1 MRRPGASP
9 PHAGSDTLDATWLGT
24 VPYRE
29 AMEIQ
34 RRVHGE
40 VLAGQRTHTLLL
52 LEHPPVYTLGRRG
65 GREHLHLS
73 PDEVRHRGAEVVE
86 TDRGGLITFHGP
98 GQLVAYP
105 IIHLGS
111 RRSLGWYIRCLLDA
125 TAATANALGVEDAVV
140 DRDRAGVWIGPR
152 KLASV
157 GVPLTLGATL
167 HGVALN
173 LDVDP
178 AWFRDLSPCGL
189 DVTATSLVAE
199 GAQPVDAVSAGARL
213 HAFLAAA
220 LGFERGSD
228 HLEIT

>member
-1 MRRPGASP
+1 MKRPGVSP
-9 PHAGSDTLDATWLGT
+9 LHGSNTLDAVWLGL
-24 VPYRE
+24 VPYQE

-34 RRVHGE
+34 RRIHAE
-40 VLAGQRTHTLLL
+40 VIAGQRSHTLLL

-73 PDEVRHRGAEVVE
+73 PEEVRRRGAEVVE

-105 IIHLGS
+105 IIQLGP
-111 RRSLGWYIRCLLDA
+111 RRSLNWYIQCLLDA

-140 DRDRAGVWIGPR
+140 DHDRPGVWVGPR

-157 GVPLTLGATL
+157 GVRLTLGATL

-199 GAQPVDAVSAGARL
+199 GAQPVNAANAGARL
-213 HAFLAAA
+213 YAFLAAA

-228 HLEIT
+228 CLEKT

>member
-1 MRRPGASP
+1 M
-9 PHAGSDTLDATWLGT
+9 
-24 VPYRE
+24 
-29 AMEIQ
+29 
-34 RRVHGE
+34 
-40 VLAGQRTHTLLL
+40 
-52 LEHPPVYTLGRRG
+52 
-65 GREHLHLS
+65 
-73 PDEVRHRGAEVVE
+73 E

-111 RRSLGWYIRCLLDA
+111 RRSLGWYIRRLLDA
-125 TAATANALGVEDAVV
+125 TAATAKALGVEDAVV
-140 DRDRAGVWIGPR
+140 DHERPGVWVGPR

-157 GVPLTLGATL
+157 GVRLTLGATL

-173 LDVDP
+173 IDVDP
-178 AWFRDLSPCGL
+178 GWFSDLSPCGL

-199 GAQPVDAVSAGARL
+199 GARPVDAAGAGVRL

-228 HLEIT
+228 CLEKT